1 MVCVLILFYKFF
13 SFCFQTKKKIFGGGG
28 GGVGW
33 GGGGGGGGG
42 VGFGGGGKEEFEFVL
57 VSPHPRVPS
66 REDVLQRYYEHSV
79 SLLEK
84 LRNKIFRLAI
94 AGYLPFKCYV
104 L

>member
-13 SFCFQTKKKIFGGGG
+13 LSVFRRKKNLR
-28 GGVGW
+28 

-42 VGFGGGGKEEFEFVL
+42 GGEEEFQLVL
-57 VSPHPRVPS
+57 VSPHHEFLVVKMFS
-66 REDVLQRYYEHSV
+66 NGTMNILLV
-79 SLLEK
+79 LEK

-94 AGYLPFKCYV
+94 AGHLPFKCYV

>member
-13 SFCFQTKKKIFGGGG
+13 SFCFQTKKKIF
-28 GGVGW
+28 
-33 GGGGGGGGG
+33 GGGGGGGG